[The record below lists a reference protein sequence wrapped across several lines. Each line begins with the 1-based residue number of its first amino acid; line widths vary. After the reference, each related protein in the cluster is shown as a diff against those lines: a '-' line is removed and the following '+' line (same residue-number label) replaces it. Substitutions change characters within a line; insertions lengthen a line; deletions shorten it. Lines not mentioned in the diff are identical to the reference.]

1 VHQSR
6 ISASP
11 RPLSRRSLSRR
22 SQRGAG
28 TIKAIVWSVILI
40 YGAFAAYR
48 IIPPYVAQYQLTDK
62 MQEQARFAVVNRY
75 PEEQVREN
83 IYKVVQDLD
92 IPVKKDQIKVV
103 CTQSVVRISMEYS
116 VPVDLLVYHME
127 LHFAPESENHSLT

>member
-11 RPLSRRSLSRR
+11 WPLSRR

>member
-1 VHQSR
+1 MHQSR

-11 RPLSRRSLSRR
+11 RPLSRR